1 MSGTITLD
9 TGALIALERRSQRM
23 TDIVARARAREETL
37 VVPQIVLA
45 EWWRG
50 RSDWRERILAM
61 LVVDPLTD
69 ARAKLAGEAL
79 VRVAGAT
86 AIDAVV
92 MASAASRGDTVF
104 TSDPDD
110 LERLRAFFPS
120 VRVLS
125 V

>member
-1 MSGTITLD
+1 
-9 TGALIALERRSQRM
+9 M
-23 TDIVARARAREETL
+23 TDIVPRARARDETL

-50 RSDWRERILAM
+50 RSDWQERILAM
-61 LVVDPLTD
+61 LVVEPLID
-69 ARAKLAGEAL
+69 ACAKLAREAI
-79 VRVAGAT
+79 VRVLGAT

-92 MASAASRGDTVF
+92 MASAASRGGTVF

-110 LERLRAFFPS
+110 LERLRVFFPT

>member
-1 MSGTITLD
+1 MTITFD
-9 TGALIALERRSQRM
+9 TGALIALERRSRRM
-23 TDIVARARAREETL
+23 SAIVASARLRREQI
-37 VVPQIVLA
+37 VVPQVVLA

-61 LVVDPLTD
+61 LVVEPFTNEC
-69 ARAKLAGEAL
+69 AKAAGEAIAE
-79 VRVAGAT
+79 VEGAT
-86 AIDAVV
+86 AIDAIV
-92 MASAASRGDTVF
+92 MASAARRGDVVF
-104 TSDPDD
+104 TSDAGD